1 METPRTYTQEQL
13 DLAVTQALHR
23 QRIEWAHRMSALADE
38 AHEAALAHIRNNYP
52 DSPEPFFYPEWARA
66 HREFAV
72 EASALKARARA
83 FHDASVAMH
92 KG

>member
-23 QRIEWAHRMSALADE
+23 QRIEW